1 MKEESF
7 KVDAFKERDDTGI
20 IGRMTDILGNS
31 MSTSKISIDG
41 NSDILVGDPTL
52 GLQVDVVGARGPDE
66 FYKKD
71 IYGIKQSIIA
81 LNNRTAEGSSI
92 HSDLWSQNLID
103 SYNKSDNYLNM
114 LDTVSGS
121 SLFDDTD
128 SDGLGRRFQMVLRLI
143 KLREHFLR
151 HSIMYYNVHNDSHAF
166 FLLLTQTKVG
176 ELTETL
182 LQFQWVDLIL
192 ISILRVY

>member
-20 IGRMTDILGNS
+20 VGRMTDILGNS

-52 GLQVDVVGARGPDE
+52 GLQVDVIGARGPDE
-66 FYKKD
+66 FYKKN

-121 SLFDDTD
+121 SLFDDID
-128 SDGLGRRFQMVLRLI
+128 SLGRRFQMVLRLI
-143 KLREHFLR
+143 KLRESICSIDISNFTR
-151 HSIMYYNVHNDSHAF
+151 H
-166 FLLLTQTKVG
+166 
-176 ELTETL
+176 
-182 LQFQWVDLIL
+182 
-192 ISILRVY
+192 